1 MHDLLHPVATVA
13 TERTVIER
21 ASAEDLMQ
29 LACDAGR
36 LPWQVGAVLVLDP
49 GPQAEVSLAAV
60 EAVIAERITAIP
72 RMRQLLVRTPVG
84 LGRPLWVDDSGFDI
98 RNHVRSLACPP
109 PGDETALLT
118 AAVAAVTEP
127 LVFSRPLWSATF
139 VTGLA
144 GARIAL
150 VVVFHH
156 VLADGIGGLA
166 VLANLVDG
174 TPTPS
179 LTAFP
184 APVPSLTTFPA
195 PVPSHRQ
202 IALHTFRARFAN
214 IAHPAAGLRTLH
226 HALTELHPASSVRVP
241 RTSLNEP
248 TSRQRRVTVART
260 DLGKIHDLAHAH
272 GATVNDAVL
281 TAVTGALHSLLRR
294 RGESV
299 GSLVVSV
306 PVSGRTAR
314 TAAQLGNRV
323 GAMPVNLPVGGDR
336 WERLARIAAI
346 TRATKTPGRGSS
358 AALLGLAFRAL
369 AALGM
374 FRWAVDRQRRVNTF
388 VTNLRGPAQQL
399 RFAGIPVTE
408 ILPLT
413 GITGNVTVSF
423 AILSYTGTLVVTI
436 VADPARN
443 PDLDILTDLLQQEL
457 SALAAAADGA
467 QQPPARCGPGVRGE
481 TSTTP
486 STSATRAGSSAT

>member
-13 TERTVIER
+13 TERPVIER

-36 LPWQVGAVLVLDP
+36 VPWQVGAVLVLDP
-49 GPQAEVSLAAV
+49 GSEAAVNLAAV

-72 RMRQLLVRTPVG
+72 RMRQVLVRTPIG

-118 AAVAAVTEP
+118 AAVAVVTEP

-144 GARIAL
+144 RARVAL

-184 APVPSLTTFPA
+184 VPM
-195 PVPSHRQ
+195 PSHRQ
-202 IALHTFRARFAN
+202 LALHTLRTRCAN
-214 IAHPAAGLRTLH
+214 IAHPAAGLRALR
-226 HALTELHPASSVRVP
+226 HAVTELHPASTVRVP
-241 RTSLNEP
+241 RTSLNGP
-248 TSRQRRVTVART
+248 TGRQRRVTVART

-272 GATVNDAVL
+272 GATVNDVVL

-294 RGESV
+294 RGESAE
-299 GSLVVSV
+299 SLVVSV
-306 PVSGRTAR
+306 PVSGRTAT

-323 GAMPVNLPVGGDR
+323 GAMPVNLPVEGDR

-346 TRATKTPGRGSS
+346 TRVTKTPGRGSS
-358 AALLGLAFRAL
+358 AALLGPAFRAL

-388 VTNLRGPAQQL
+388 VTNLRGPTQQL

-413 GITGNVTVSF
+413 GTTGNVTVSF
-423 AILSYTGTLVVTI
+423 AILSYAGTLAVTI
-436 VADPARN
+436 VADPVRN

-457 SALAAAADGA
+457 SALAADAEAS
-467 QQPPARCGPGVRGE
+467 QQPPTA
-481 TSTTP
+481 TS
-486 STSATRAGSSAT
+486 